1 MFGGFPTF
9 SRTWIFLL
17 LRLSFFDL
25 LSSSLFFSDSSH
37 LCFSSVHIVR
47 SLTSKL
53 PSMIILR
60 SHHGST
66 CSSDPDPQ
74 RLKHL
79 PVVPHNAAAELS
91 KIGNLSD
98 RLVVVNHGWQG
109 EPTDGSR
116 GGWRVG
122 LSIYLSI
129 DLSICLYIYLS
140 IYLSV
145 YLAVYLSISLLIYL
159 SICLAI
165 YMSI

>member
-1 MFGGFPTF
+1 MIF
-9 SRTWIFLL
+9 FLL
-17 LRLSFFDL
+17 LFS
-25 LSSSLFFSDSSH
+25 FSDSSH
-37 LCFSSVHIVR
+37 LCFSSVHIVG

-129 DLSICLYIYLS
+129 HPSIYLSIYLSICLYIYLS